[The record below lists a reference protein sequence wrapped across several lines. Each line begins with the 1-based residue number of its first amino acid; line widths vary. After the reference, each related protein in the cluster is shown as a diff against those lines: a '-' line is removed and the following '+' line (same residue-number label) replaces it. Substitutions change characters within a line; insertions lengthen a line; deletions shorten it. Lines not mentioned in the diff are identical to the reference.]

1 MGDKRKFQKK
11 SKAPLW
17 VLKYVGD
24 NTDKYCEFIDKL
36 FKFSKSTDE
45 NIVQNFIIELLNGIK
60 TYDVELSN
68 AVASVENSACLD
80 TYILR
85 ELTNIGENSSSI
97 DEVKEYLK
105 TRMSGEVVFWEEDD
119 VQKQIWMWKM
129 GKQVPASS
137 SNGGTTEIESTTSS
151 GDNSSSGSTENTG
164 ETYEKSGVTSDTTD
178 AEVLS
183 IAKKGIEN
191 NKNNCDKL
199 YEILTKLIDK
209 YEYLAKDINELL

>member
-1 MGDKRKFQKK
+1 
-11 SKAPLW
+11 
-17 VLKYVGD
+17 
-24 NTDKYCEFIDKL
+24 
-36 FKFSKSTDE
+36 
-45 NIVQNFIIELLNGIK
+45 
-60 TYDVELSN
+60 
-68 AVASVENSACLD
+68 
-80 TYILR
+80 
-85 ELTNIGENSSSI
+85 
-97 DEVKEYLK
+97 
-105 TRMSGEVVFWEEDD
+105 
-119 VQKQIWMWKM
+119 MWKM